1 MELVYG
7 PEADTSQQGNIGGE
21 IDMAL
26 NQCSAPRLE
35 TKHTQVVRCDWL
47 INQSD
52 QFSSFRSP
60 SP

>member
-7 PEADTSQQGNIGGE
+7 PKADMSQQGSIGGK

-26 NQCSAPRLE
+26 NQCSAPRLV
-35 TKHTQVVRCDWL
+35 TKHTQVVHCDWL

-52 QFSSFRSP
+52 QFSSCRNP
-60 SP
+60 LP